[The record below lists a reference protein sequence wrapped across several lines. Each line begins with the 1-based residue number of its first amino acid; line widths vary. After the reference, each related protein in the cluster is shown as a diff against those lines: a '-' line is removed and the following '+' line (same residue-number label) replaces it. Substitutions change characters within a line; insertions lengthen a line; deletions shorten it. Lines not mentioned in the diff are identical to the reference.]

1 MINETFDGVIT
12 AVSAGTKNI
21 KNEEGTKEVRAICK
35 FKIETSAIDYDSI
48 TEFDTGISAIL
59 QNIQPM
65 PFKAVD
71 FGDKS
76 IYGMGVDLYG
86 VDEETKFTSETPDA
100 TYVNVNIRNLK
111 VKNDNEIPV
120 YTFSLEMPIETSTKF
135 LFNNMK
141 KDVMFKFF
149 KANV

>member
-1 MINETFDGVIT
+1 MFNDTFDGVIT
-12 AVSAGTKNI
+12 AVSAGTKNV

-48 TEFDTGISAIL
+48 TEFDTSIGATILNIS
-59 QNIQPM
+59 PM
-65 PFKAVD
+65 PFKMVD

-76 IYGMGVDLYG
+76 VYGMGVDLFG
-86 VDEETKFTSETPDA
+86 MDEQTQLASETPDA
-100 TYVNVNIRNLK
+100 TYINVNIRNLR
-111 VKNDNEIPV
+111 VKNDNDIPV
-120 YTFSLEMPIETSTKF
+120 FTFSLEMPIETSTKF